1 MLIFA
6 MIFSP
11 FVNIMATLSPGVMC
25 VLSSNSRF
33 ANLLVTIMA
42 RVLIIVAPFAA
53 EGQAAQK
60 PTPQPTANNAGTYL
74 LASHFLLCS
83 RQVLLRTVGALY
95 LNRAATSIYSRRSFK
110 LLKLFGAQKF
120 TKFIRSTNAF
130 MVDIG

>member
-11 FVNIMATLSPGVMC
+11 FVNIMATLFQVVC
-25 VLSSNSRF
+25 LSNSRL
-33 ANLLVTIMA
+33 ANLLVTIVA

-60 PTPQPTANNAGTYL
+60 PTPQPTAHNTGTYL

-83 RQVLLRTVGALY
+83 RQVLLRAVGALY
-95 LNRAATSIYSRRSFK
+95 LNRATTPVNSRRSLK

-120 TKFIRSTNAF
+120 TKFIRSTNTF